1 MAEGIDGQSGR
12 YGQHQRAIQT
22 DVLTGCLHVLRFD
35 GENKDVVR
43 TQFGQVFRSG
53 YAQFL
58 NQLRP
63 SFGAAFDNVDSIA
76 VLFDQTACNGSRHI
90 AAAEKIDI
98 HNICHSFVILIRP
111 SETAVCPVQTA
122 INFTLE
128 DNAAC
133 RKSRCRCGHG
143 LRRILPRLA
152 YRRTYP

>member
-35 GENKDVVR
+35 GENEDVVR

-53 YAQFL
+53 YTQFL

-63 SFGAAFDNVDSIA
+63 SFGAAFDNVNTIA

-98 HNICHSFVILIRP
+98 HIYVTPL
-111 SETAVCPVQTA
+111 
-122 INFTLE
+122 
-128 DNAAC
+128 
-133 RKSRCRCGHG
+133 
-143 LRRILPRLA
+143 
-152 YRRTYP
+152 